1 MTDVSELREK
11 IKSFGNG
18 NIVYYMVSYYVE
30 IGRQAEEGK
39 PKTSRK
45 FTGD

>member
-18 NIVYYMVSYYVE
+18 NIVYYKVSYCVE
-30 IGRQAEEGK
+30 IGRQAESSIRLSK
-39 PKTSRK
+39 L
-45 FTGD
+45 FII